1 MYMHLYSY
9 AYVYVDMC
17 MYVYIDRCLYIA
29 DFASVIG
36 AANVSSVRS
45 NCKHQKN

>member
-1 MYMHLYSY
+1 
-9 AYVYVDMC
+9 MC
-17 MYVYIDRCLYIA
+17 MYVYIDRCLYIT